1 VGTMLEG
8 SPARSGS
15 HGVGHAASVEDI
27 PAVAE
32 CLASAFFDD
41 PLWGHWTFPDVARR
55 PRDLLSFMTL
65 MAERAL
71 SVWTDITTEAESVT
85 VWTPPGADY
94 GLEQGGRMT
103 ELFNELF
110 GARAPAIRA
119 VFDQLEELAP
129 EGRFYHLEW
138 WATRRDHAGRELGTA
153 LLRENLLRVDAEH
166 LPSYLES
173 TNPVNLPRYEALGFR
188 PVDRFT
194 PPGGP
199 TVTTMWREGS

>member
-1 VGTMLEG
+1 M
-8 SPARSGS
+8 SASR
-15 HGVGHAASVEDI
+15 GVGRAATVEDI
-27 PAVAE
+27 PALAG

-41 PLWGHWTFPDVARR
+41 PLWGHWTFPDEASRARE
-55 PRDLLSFMTL
+55 LLSFMTL

-71 SVWTDITTEAESVT
+71 SVWTDMTAAAESVT

-94 GLEQGGRMT
+94 GSGQEERMT

-119 VFDQLEELAP
+119 VFDQLEELTP

-138 WATRRDHAGRELGTA
+138 WATHRDHAGRRLGTA
-153 LLRENLLRVDAEH
+153 LLRENLARVDAEH

-188 PVDRFT
+188 PVDEFT

-199 TVTTMWREGS
+199 TITTMWRQGG